1 VTDTHNA
8 CGFLHAAPLLT
19 LYPLACV
26 ATFCSTI
33 ERHVLMQ
40 PEEVRHQLLRLIEQ
54 RPSITQREAAQALC
68 ISLGKVN
75 YCLNALIDKGYV
87 KLDNFRRQENK
98 RVYVY
103 LLTPSGLEEKA
114 RITVQFLR
122 RKLAEYERLKQE
134 IDDLIDEVGLPA
146 VSAEPEG

>member
-1 VTDTHNA
+1 
-8 CGFLHAAPLLT
+8 
-19 LYPLACV
+19 
-26 ATFCSTI
+26 
-33 ERHVLMQ
+33 MQ

-54 RPSITQREAAQALC
+54 RPSITQREAAQALG